1 MADNLS
7 TLRDPVVICA
17 FEGWNDASDSATEV
31 INHLGVTYDADVV
44 FELDGQDF
52 YDFQVNRPQVTI
64 TEDGREIEWP
74 VTSLSIAETPER
86 DLVLVSGP
94 EPNMKWKAFCEAL
107 VSGFRTIEPKYVVL
121 LGAMITDAPHSR
133 PLPVS
138 VSTEDATLGARL
150 GAEPSTY
157 EGPTG
162 IVGILGDACRRVG
175 MTTVSLWASVPHY
188 VSNPPNPKASLAL
201 LNRLE
206 DLLDQALD
214 LGELPEMAKAWER
227 GVDELAAQDPE
238 IAEYITSLEQ
248 QQDESELPEATG
260 DSIAAEFQRY
270 LRRRDQRG

>member
-1 MADNLS
+1 MPDILS
-7 TLRDPVVICA
+7 SLRDPVVICA
-17 FEGWNDASDSATEV
+17 FAGWNDAADSATDV
-31 INHLGVTYDADVV
+31 IDHLGVTYDADVV
-44 FELDGQDF
+44 FELEGQDF
-52 YDFQVNRPQVTI
+52 YDFQMNRPEVMI
-64 TEDGREIEWP
+64 TENGREIEWP
-74 VTSLSIAETPER
+74 ATSLSVARTAER
-86 DLVLVSGP
+86 DLVLVTGP
-94 EPNMKWKAFCEAL
+94 EPNMHWLAFCEAL
-107 VSGFRTIEPKYVVL
+107 VSGFRTVGPKFVVL

-138 VSTEDATLGARL
+138 VTTEDAALGERM

-162 IVGILGDACRRVG
+162 IVGILGDACRRAG
-175 MTTVSLWASVPHY
+175 IGTVSLWASVPHY

-206 DLLDQALD
+206 DLLDQAFD
-214 LGELPEMAKAWER
+214 QGELPEMARAWER

-238 IAEYITSLEQ
+238 IAEYISSLEA
-248 QQDESELPEATG
+248 QQDESALPEATG